1 MSFNF
6 VSVQQIKWAGGGGS
20 FPLGEIFQGYFENDL
35 LILPLSV
42 ELDCCLCADT
52 E

>member
-1 MSFNF
+1 MG
-6 VSVQQIKWAGGGGS
+6 WGGGGGGGGGGS

-52 E
+52 EW